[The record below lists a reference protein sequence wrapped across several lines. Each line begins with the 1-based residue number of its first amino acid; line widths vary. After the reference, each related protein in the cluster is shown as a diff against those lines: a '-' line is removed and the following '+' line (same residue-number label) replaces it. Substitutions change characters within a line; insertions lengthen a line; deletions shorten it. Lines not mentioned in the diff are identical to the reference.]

1 MTPVCETAQLGS
13 SAGIRGRR
21 AWGARCS
28 QAPSPRFRALSAGRR
43 VTPFPC
49 DPLRSFGLQQRL
61 GEEPEGGG
69 RARPG
74 WFSLLFASEDLLGG
88 CTLGRMLASPS
99 GGAVDGGQLRHRAGS
114 AQLWPPLVLLRSPH
128 CPGIL
133 EPTSPRLP
141 RPLRLPC
148 GLSSP
153 FWSILGCLVTPILQA
168 ITKMMPKFSSGV
180 HRLRKSSSASG

>member
-1 MTPVCETAQLGS
+1 M
-13 SAGIRGRR
+13 R
-21 AWGARCS
+21 AAPRPLPPAS
-28 QAPSPRFRALSAGRR
+28 APSPLGSRSRPSPATLCGASADR
-43 VTPFPC
+43 
-49 DPLRSFGLQQRL
+49 QQRL

-99 GGAVDGGQLRHRAGS
+99 GGAVDGGQLRHSAGS

-133 EPTSPRLP
+133 EPTSPRRP